1 MEESLNQLK
10 EVVQN
15 PKKVHPVKYALKT
28 FHKNPKFYITSFV
41 WSIISTAVGIGLFLN
56 QERILAERKAQNLA
70 LQEDNK
76 KSEKLITE
84 LKLKSDY
91 SHTINLENKISQMN
105 SIYADVL
112 KADEILDSLPQN
124 SETTTLKSRLNS
136 VRVMISKGD
145 FLSASSELRTIL
157 DSAKAKQESL
167 KKR

>member
-56 QERILAERKAQNLA
+56 QERILSERHAQNLA

-76 KSEKLITE
+76 KIEKSLAE
-84 LKLKSDY
+84 LKAKTEDSKVSDLEANMTQMHQAYMKLLK
-91 SHTINLENKISQMN
+91 T
-105 SIYADVL
+105 
-112 KADEILDSLPQN
+112 DEALDSLP
-124 SETTTLKSRLNS
+124 KSAQ
-136 VRVMISKGD
+136 
-145 FLSASSELRTIL
+145 ASSLRIKLNTAAEMIREGEVSYALTELDKIL
-157 DSAKAKQESL
+157 TTAQEI
-167 KKR
+167 K